1 MSVIETIL
9 ATATFAPSA
18 HNRQPW
24 RFAVITAQSVKEN
37 LANAM
42 ASDFER
48 DLARDGIPSEKIQAQ
63 ITRSKDRI
71 TSAPVAILL
80 CLDMSEMDSYPDS
93 KRSEAERI
101 MAVQSAAA
109 AGLQLLLAAHAEGL
123 GGVWACWPLFA
134 QETIRNTLD
143 ISETWEPQAMFFIGY
158 PEEIPNAR
166 EKKNLNDI
174 VQFIVEHKSQRDNR
188 TLMDETPNPEGMA

>member
-24 RFAVITAQSVKEN
+24 RFAVITTQAVKEN

-42 ASDFER
+42 AADFER

-93 KRSEAERI
+93 KRGEAERI

-158 PEEIPNAR
+158 PEEMGACLNGL
-166 EKKNLNDI
+166 KKNMP
-174 VQFIVEHKSQRDNR
+174 KK
-188 TLMDETPNPEGMA
+188 T